1 MKQPMVGFHKD
12 DENHWVAKLACGHN
26 QHVRH
31 DPPWQ
36 NRPWVQNKHTRD
48 AMLGIEL
55 TCVKCDENAP
65 RDWHSLSDFLENSD
79 KE

>member
-1 MKQPMVGFHKD
+1 MQQAMVGFHRD

-36 NRPWVQNKHTRD
+36 NRPWVISELGRTAK
-48 AMLGIEL
+48 LGIAL
-55 TCVKCDENAP
+55 NCVKCDEQAP
-65 RDWHSLSDFLENSD
+65 RDWHSLDGFL
-79 KE
+79 

>member
-1 MKQPMVGFHKD
+1 MQQAMVGFHRD

-36 NRPWVQNKHTRD
+36 NRPWVISELGRT
-48 AMLGIEL
+48 AMLGL
-55 TCVKCDENAP
+55 ALNCVKCEEQAP
-65 RDWHSLSDFLENSD
+65 RDWHSLDDFL
-79 KE
+79 